1 MESCWCLLG
10 RSVNWRSIHPSLW
23 QKWRFH
29 IRRRRFT
36 KLCFFIIINTFTY
49 SVSNWALC
57 ARPNVPINSSLVPK
71 KTMKRFGGSMGIGR
85 RTHALGISVMSSK
98 SLWPPD
104 SPGFEHGTFS
114 LVGVMLLLGCK
125 RHDLRQTFI
134 LLICPTCFSH
144 HVVDQ
149 LGTPVYS

>member
-10 RSVNWRSIHPSLW
+10 RSVSWRSIQPSLW

-29 IRRRRFT
+29 IRRRWFT
-36 KLCFFIIINTFTY
+36 KSYACYYFTFTY
-49 SVSNWALC
+49 FVSNCALC

-85 RTHALGISVMSSK
+85 WTHALGISVMSSK

-104 SPGFEHGTFS
+104 SPGFEHGTSS

-125 RHDLRQTFI
+125 RHDLRQTLI

-149 LGTPVYS
+149 LWTPVYS